1 MLRALARHV
10 RSLKVVSDAA
20 PAAFNMRHMSSGHD
34 EEEDAKPRTGPVP
47 TVFDRL
53 VSFTVIDLTGKRHIV
68 RGLQGKN
75 LSEVL
80 QEHGFPRTYFFP
92 NMGFYTQHIPD
103 CHVFIP
109 KDLWAHIPNIAPD
122 SACADA
128 IKRMFRDIVQDY
140 QKDSSYFGT
149 YVPVSAHMEG
159 TTIGIGPIKPWILHP
174 GWLFDGVHD
183 TKETQFNVKAI
194 EIWG

>member
-20 PAAFNMRHMSSGHD
+20 PAAFSMRHMSSGHD

-47 TVFDRL
+47 TVFDKL
-53 VSFTVIDLTGKRHIV
+53 VSFTVIDLTGKRHTV

-92 NMGFYTQHIPD
+92 NMGFYTQVRHRSTSPGSAVLHIYR
-103 CHVFIP
+103 H
-109 KDLWAHIPNIAPD
+109 DLQTCK
-122 SACADA
+122 SC
-128 IKRMFRDIVQDY
+128 MLVTY
-140 QKDSSYFGT
+140 TLFG
-149 YVPVSAHMEG
+149 
-159 TTIGIGPIKPWILHP
+159 
-174 GWLFDGVHD
+174 
-183 TKETQFNVKAI
+183 
-194 EIWG
+194 